1 MTRYVFILLLLTAT
15 VIAASLRWPQLDARP
30 MHADEAVQARRFRDL
45 WIDHRYRYDPDEFH
59 GPTLAYATLPS
70 VWWQGVDTF
79 AETTAA
85 TYRIVPA
92 IFGVCLVLL
101 MLLLSDA
108 LGRSATVVAA
118 LLAAISPAMVFY
130 SRYYIHETL
139 LLFFSLAAMAFA
151 WRYVRSGNLAWCLAA
166 GVAAGLMQATK
177 ETAVLSFAAAG
188 AATIGV
194 AALRRRKG
202 EPSGLSH
209 PIPWWHL
216 AGALAIGLVTAM
228 TLFTSFGA
236 HPRGILDSVLTYVPW
251 IGRAGGASPHIW
263 PWHFYLHRLAW
274 WQVGDGPRFSEGLIL
289 LLAAVGLG
297 FALFG
302 RRPAPDRTAQL
313 AVRWLSGYT
322 LALAA
327 IYTIIP
333 YKTPWCLLQF
343 LIGLILLA
351 GYGAARLIAAT
362 PTSALKSVLG
372 IVMLGLAG
380 QLGWQ
385 AYQAALVLPADPRNP
400 YVYAHSTPDIQRL
413 ADDIRQ
419 LTEAFPDGPQTTIL
433 VIYDGPFY
441 WPLPWY
447 LRAQQRVGYWTHVPD
462 DPHAAIV
469 IGSPTYDAE
478 LTAKL
483 DDTHLMTG
491 YYANRPQELIQ
502 LWVRMDVWESHLR
515 ALGRL

>member
-1 MTRYVFILLLLTAT
+1 MTRYVFILLLLTAA
-15 VIAASLRWPQLDARP
+15 VVAASLRWPQLDVRP

-45 WIDHRYRYDPDEFH
+45 WIDQRYRYDPYEFH

-70 VWWQGVDTF
+70 VWWQGAD
-79 AETTAA
+79 AYADTTAA

-92 IFGVCLVLL
+92 IFGVCLI
-101 MLLLSDA
+101 LLLFFLADA
-108 LGRSATVVAA
+108 LGRPATVAA
-118 LLAAISPAMVFY
+118 AWLAAVSPAMVFY

-139 LLFFSLAAMAFA
+139 LVFFSLAALAFV

-166 GVAAGLMQATK
+166 GAAAGLMQATK

-188 AATIGV
+188 AATIGI
-194 AALRRRKG
+194 AAWRRWRT
-202 EPSGLSH
+202 EDAPW
-209 PIPWWHL
+209 PRAVPWWHL
-216 AGALAIGLVTAM
+216 AAALAVALATAM
-228 TLFTSFGA
+228 TFFTSFGA
-236 HPRGILDSVLTYVPW
+236 HPRGILDSVLTYLPW
-251 IGRAGGASPHIW
+251 MNRAGGASPHIW

-289 LLAAVGLG
+289 LLAAAGLG
-297 FALFG
+297 FALLD
-302 RRPAPDRTAQL
+302 RRTVEDRAAQM
-313 AVRWLSGYT
+313 AVRWLGCYT

-343 LIGLILLA
+343 LIGLVLLA
-351 GYGAARLIAAT
+351 GYGAARIIAAT
-362 PTSALKSVLG
+362 PTLALKTVAG
-372 IVMLGLAG
+372 IALLGLAG
-380 QLGWQ
+380 QLSWQ

-400 YVYAHSTPDIQRL
+400 YVYAQATPDIERL

-419 LTEAFPDGPQTTIL
+419 LTAAFTDGPQTTIL

-447 LRAQQRVGYWTHVPD
+447 LRAQQQVGYWTRMPD

-469 IGSPTYDAE
+469 ISSPTYDAA
-478 LTAKL
+478 LTSQL

-502 LWVRMDVWESHLR
+502 LWVRMDVWEAHLR
-515 ALGRL
+515 NLGRL

>member
-1 MTRYVFILLLLTAT
+1 MTRYVFFLLLLTAT

-45 WIDHRYRYDPDEFH
+45 WIDHRYRYDPYEFH

-70 VWWQGVDTF
+70 VWWQGVNTF
-79 AETTAA
+79 AKTTAA

-92 IFGVCLVLL
+92 IFGVCLILL
-101 MLLLSDA
+101 LFFLSDA
-108 LGRSATVVAA
+108 LGRPATVAAA
-118 LLAAISPAMVFY
+118 LLAAVSPAMVFY

-139 LLFFSLAAMAFA
+139 LLFFSLVAMAAA
-151 WRYVRSGNLAWCLAA
+151 WRYVRSGKLAWCLAA

-188 AATIGV
+188 AATV
-194 AALRRRKG
+194 SVVMLRRWRA
-202 EPSGLSH
+202 EDSPLPH

-216 AGALAIGLVTAM
+216 AAALAIALVTAM

-236 HPRGILDSVLTYVPW
+236 HPRGILDAVLTYLPW

-274 WQVGDGPRFSEGLIL
+274 WQVADGPRFSEGLIL

-297 FALFG
+297 FALLG
-302 RRPAPDRTAQL
+302 RQPNVDRTARM
-313 AVRWLSGYT
+313 AVGWLSCYT

-351 GYGAARLIAAT
+351 GYGAARIIAVT
-362 PTSALKSVLG
+362 PTLALKSLVG
-372 IVMLGLAG
+372 IVLLGLAG
-380 QLGWQ
+380 QLSWQ
-385 AYQAALVLPADPRNP
+385 AYQAARVLPADPRNP
-400 YVYAHSTPDIQRL
+400 YVYAHATPDIERL
-413 ADDIRQ
+413 ADDVRQ
-419 LTEAFPDGPQTTIL
+419 LTAAFTDGPQTTIL

-447 LRAQQRVGYWTHVPD
+447 LRAQQRVGYWTRMPD
-462 DPHAAIV
+462 DAQAAIV
-469 IGSPTYDAE
+469 ISSPTYDAD
-478 LTAKL
+478 LTSQL

-515 ALGRL
+515 NLGRL